1 MTEVVDDMKVKH
13 EDAVASSSRHLL
25 RTSHEYAHIY
35 VKSSLRVF
43 WAICLLFL
51 FNMAMP
57 AKSIEFKQD
66 NGDEIKEQLSQ
77 IENGAAE
84 FKNKGFI
91 LTTYGDIE
99 GSPIPVLRYLKA
111 LEKAVNPGSGTPDVE
126 FDRMDI
132 AKRVKKFK
140 ELGVT
145 KTTFEVVKDMGVAAS
160 AVLVITNFEFENG
173 DIVVGKKYRASAF
186 FEYKTSFDKYLVRLI
201 LEHFEV
207 KEEDGKRTIG
217 DLHFADYMILE
228 HPSVFVQHVMS
239 YALGGAY
246 TTDTYMAAVR
256 FPEGVML
263 IAAGVFCDGKTV
275 SGKIIAPTFV
285 LPLEAHKEKQS
296 SPVDTIINFLN
307 KDQDDERVIKWVEE
321 PFAGTWVKKTFGKDT
336 KTP

>member
-1 MTEVVDDMKVKH
+1 MTEAVVDRVKH
-13 EDAVASSSRHLL
+13 GDTVGSSSRHLL

-126 FDRMDI
+126 FDPKDI
-132 AKRVKKFK
+132 DRAVMKIKK
-140 ELGVT
+140 LGVT
-145 KTTFEVVKDMGVAAS
+145 KTTFEVEKVVDVATAAVRFITQSERGNGERLVETTHRAYACFQSVDAS
-160 AVLVITNFEFENG
+160 GKYKLRLNLETFKGNEE
-173 DIVVGKKYRASAF
+173 DVVY
-186 FEYKTSFDKYLVRLI
+186 TI
-201 LEHFEV
+201 LEE
-207 KEEDGKRTIG
+207 
-217 DLHFADYMILE
+217 
-228 HPSVFVQHVMS
+228 PSVFAQHVMS
-239 YALGGAY
+239 YALGGVY
-246 TTDTYMAAVR
+246 TADTYMAAVR
-256 FPEGVML
+256 FTHGEIML
-263 IAAGVFCDGKTV
+263 IAAGVVCEGEKV
-275 SGKIIAPTFV
+275 SGNVIAPNAVFRV
-285 LPLEAHKEKQS
+285 EAPKEKQS

-321 PFAGTWVKKTFGKDT
+321 PFAGTWIKKTFGKDT